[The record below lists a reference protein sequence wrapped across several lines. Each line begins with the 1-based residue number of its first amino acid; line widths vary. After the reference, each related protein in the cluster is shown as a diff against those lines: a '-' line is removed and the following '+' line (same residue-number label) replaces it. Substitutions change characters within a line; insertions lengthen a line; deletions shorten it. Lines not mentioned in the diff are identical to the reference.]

1 MKQEGAPKKQMIE
14 TASPAGQFPEAGQT
28 LGEIAALLKSLRMTD
43 ENPRATFCD
52 RWLND
57 RGLLLDDG
65 AIDVA
70 KQAYL
75 TFFTKNNSSPQ
86 VLMMET
92 DLVSMALELFHA
104 GAGAGGNL
112 TSGGSE
118 SLFLATAAAM
128 ANAKTRQPEVVVAE
142 TGYPTFE
149 KYGRYLRYRT
159 KRVAAGC
166 NFKADPAR
174 IRETITD
181 DTVMI
186 VASLPSWSH
195 GVCDPV
201 PELAEIAR
209 AHGLWLHVDA
219 CVGGFLAPFVRDL
232 GRPIPDFDFRVP
244 GVTSI
249 SADFHKY
256 GYGAKGVSG
265 LFFRDR
271 EHAHGQAFAFDRW
284 PAGLYRSPVFT
295 GTRGGGAIAAAW
307 AVARFLGRE
316 GYRRRAGQILKLR
329 DALVAFA
336 AATPDLSVLAGA
348 ELAAVAMA
356 AEGLNIYAVAAGL
369 KARGWSVNLLQNPAA
384 IQFVLG
390 PMRDEYVELLLADL
404 GDAVA
409 DARSGRHS
417 EAAPRIVYS
426 DEILDQPG
434 NGIVG

>member
-1 MKQEGAPKKQMIE
+1 MWTIE
-14 TASPAGQFPEAGQT
+14 AGSSARVFPEAGKP
-28 LGEIAALLKSLRMTD
+28 LDEIDAILSALRAAD
-43 ENPRATFCD
+43 EDPRATFGD

-65 AIDVA
+65 VIDIA
-70 KQAYL
+70 KRAHL
-75 TFFTKNNSSPQ
+75 AFFTKNNSAPP
-86 VLMMET
+86 VLEMESE
-92 DLVSMALELFHA
+92 LVSMALELFHA
-104 GAGAGGNL
+104 GPGACGSL

-118 SLFLATAAAM
+118 SLFLATAAAL
-128 ANAKTRQPEVVVAE
+128 ANAELRQPEIIIAE

-149 KYGRYLRYRT
+149 KYGRYLGYRT
-159 KRVAAGC
+159 KRVAADS

-174 IRETITD
+174 MEDAVTG

-195 GVCDPV
+195 GACDPV

-209 AHGLWLHVDA
+209 KHGLWLHVDA

-232 GRPIPDFDFRVP
+232 GRPLPDFDFRLA
-244 GVTSI
+244 GVDSL

-271 EHAHGQAFAFDRW
+271 RRTRGQAFVFDRW

-295 GTRGGGAIAAAW
+295 GTRSGGAIAAAW
-307 AVARFLGRE
+307 AVARYLGRE
-316 GYRRRAGQILKLR
+316 GYRRRARQILKLR

-336 AATPDLSVLAGA
+336 ATSGLTVLAGA
-348 ELAAVAMA
+348 ELATVAIA

-369 KARGWSVNLLQNPAA
+369 RVRRWNINLLQAPAA
-384 IQFVLG
+384 LQFVLG
-390 PMRDEYVELLLADL
+390 PVRDEYIELLLDDL
-404 GDAVA
+404 AAAVA
-409 DARSGRHS
+409 DAQAGRHS
-417 EAAPRIVYS
+417 EAAPRVVYS
-426 DEILDQPG
+426 DEIPDHPHLADSE
-434 NGIVG
+434 